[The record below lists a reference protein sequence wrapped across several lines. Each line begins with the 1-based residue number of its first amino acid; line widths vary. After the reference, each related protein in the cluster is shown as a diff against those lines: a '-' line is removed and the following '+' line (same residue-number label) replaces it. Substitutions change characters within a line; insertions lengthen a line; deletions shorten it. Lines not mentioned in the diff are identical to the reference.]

1 MLRTKKDWLRNN
13 GHAEGSAHLKSK
25 NGSKAN
31 TLNTLNTYTSHN
43 TMVNNN
49 HHNGRAAGLRI
60 LNDSS
65 SILSSTFANESS
77 YMDTDDADGRSS
89 MDSSTL
95 YNFDHRFDAFLADWG
110 LAVEHDCNSGQKPV
124 GTPLYA
130 APEVVRKM
138 KRIRR
143 REWINYRA
151 CDIWSLGV
159 TMFVV

>member
-1 MLRTKKDWLRNN
+1 
-13 GHAEGSAHLKSK
+13 
-25 NGSKAN
+25 
-31 TLNTLNTYTSHN
+31 
-43 TMVNNN
+43 
-49 HHNGRAAGLRI
+49 
-60 LNDSS
+60 
-65 SILSSTFANESS
+65 
-77 YMDTDDADGRSS
+77 MDMDMADDADGRSS

-110 LAVEHDCNSGQKPV
+110 LAVEHDCNSGRKPV

-159 TMFVV
+159 TMFVVYVATLLLSVLRIVLSYS

>member
-1 MLRTKKDWLRNN
+1 MED
-13 GHAEGSAHLKSK
+13 A
-25 NGSKAN
+25 
-31 TLNTLNTYTSHN
+31 
-43 TMVNNN
+43 
-49 HHNGRAAGLRI
+49 
-60 LNDSS
+60 
-65 SILSSTFANESS
+65 ESS
-77 YMDTDDADGRSS
+77 A
-89 MDSSTL
+89 TL

-110 LAVEHDCNSGQKPV
+110 LAVEHDCNSGRKPV